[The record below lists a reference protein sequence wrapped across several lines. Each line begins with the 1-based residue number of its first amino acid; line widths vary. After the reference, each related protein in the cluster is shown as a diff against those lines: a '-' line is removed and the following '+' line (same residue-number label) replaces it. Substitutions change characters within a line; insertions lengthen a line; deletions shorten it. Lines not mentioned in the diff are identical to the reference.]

1 MHSSNTIILRIYIIL
16 YFWGTQCF
24 EERSKLCTFNI
35 HTLKKKVVHSTYNVT
50 QRVYIIL
57 YIQSTPFIKEGWK
70 YCTSYKH
77 KFSKKFTHS
86 TNTKLYSQIYYL
98 IFFFFKRSKDFFW
111 GGQALFCKPILP
123 NYIYI
128 YTYIFVGAV
137 APIQMVLH
145 DQRPEFA
152 FLKRKFIL

>member
-16 YFWGTQCF
+16 YFWSTQCF
-24 EERSKLCTFNI
+24 EEHSKLCTFNI
-35 HTLKKKVVHSTYNVT
+35 HTFKKKVVHSTYNVT

-57 YIQSTPFIKEGWK
+57 YVQSTPFIKEGWK

-98 IFFFFKRSKDFFW
+98 IFFFFKDQRIFFE
-111 GGQALFCKPILP
+111 GVRPYFVSQFFQI
-123 NYIYI
+123 IYI
-128 YTYIFVGAV
+128 YIFVGAV